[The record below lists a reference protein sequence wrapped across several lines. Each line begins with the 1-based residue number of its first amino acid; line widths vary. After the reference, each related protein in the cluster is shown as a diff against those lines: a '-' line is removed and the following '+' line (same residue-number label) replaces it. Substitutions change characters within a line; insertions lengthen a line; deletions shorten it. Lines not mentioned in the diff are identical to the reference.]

1 MSQNLKSEIDKLKKE
16 NKELMEQRQL
26 RKRSLSSMR
35 NEPTNIDK
43 QADTKPTKET
53 EETPSKPETEQPVDI
68 KRMRIHLKESDYYQS
83 KINPDFRD
91 QIYRAKKQNDDILL
105 RT

>member
-43 QADTKPTKET
+43 QVDIKPTKET
-53 EETPSKPETEQPVDI
+53 EVTPSKPEVEQPVDI

-91 QIYRAKKQNDDILL
+91 QIYRAKK
-105 RT
+105 